1 MNIAIFAS
9 GKGSNAKNI
18 IEYFQGKDLKFFIF
32 TNNEESG
39 VIDIAW
45 QLDVNCIIFNKY
57 ENLLKILQSN
67 SIEFIALAGYLKLIP
82 LEVISFYKNKIVNI
96 HPSLL
101 PKYGGKGMWGMNVHK
116 SVIQNKE
123 KESGITIHYVS
134 ERYDEGEII
143 EQWKC
148 EITDEDT
155 PQMLYDKIHRLELDY
170 YPKCIENLIFL

>member
-143 EQWKC
+143 EQRKC
-148 EITDEDT
+148 EITDDDT
-155 PQMLYDKIHRLELDY
+155 PQMLYDKIHRLELNH